1 VGLAAEVQGSQQ
13 GETAA
18 FNYVR
23 MEQTLTMLALSD
35 KSPLNWVPGGP
46 SDCVDMEVDE
56 ERLSEVGYPCLF
68 GRRDLAEYKWEAVR
82 QPVLASPGDYEPI
95 DYTPKDGE
103 RLFDLFRDSGLQVM
117 VKMVSIELT
126 PDKPES
132 PVSRWHVEGQM
143 NEHICA
149 TTLYYL
155 DSENTT
161 SSNISFDISISP
173 DLTNNDEWDWEE
185 DEYHWMN
192 TNYGTFYLQ
201 DEPNWDTQKY
211 GSVETREGRLL
222 SFPNVL

>member
-13 GETAA
+13 GETGA
-18 FNYVR
+18 FDYVHIG
-23 MEQTLTMLALSD
+23 QTLTMLALSD
-35 KSPLNWVPGGP
+35 KSPLNWVPSDP

-56 ERLSEVGYPCLF
+56 ETLLDVGYGGFF
-68 GRRDLAEYKWEAVR
+68 GQDLAEYKWRAVR

-95 DYTPKDGE
+95 DYTPKAGE
-103 RLFDLFRDSGLQVM
+103 RLFDLFRDLGFQVM

-132 PVSRWHVEGQM
+132 AVSRWHVEGQM

-155 DSENTT
+155 NSENTT
-161 SSNISFDISISP
+161 SSNISFDIMISP
-173 DLTNNDEWDWEE
+173 DLTSNDEWDWEE

-192 TNYGTFYLQ
+192 TNYGTFFLR

-211 GSVETREGRLL
+211 GSVKTREGRLL